1 MPKANLI
8 AALDIGT
15 SNIKI
20 LIASPKKEE
29 EGFEVI
35 YQSQEPSFGVRR
47 GVVIDA
53 EKVSR
58 VIQILLSRVRAE
70 TGQKIKSVQVN
81 ISGSHIFCT
90 SSRGMIAV
98 SRADRKVSKEDVE
111 RVLQSAQTLALPS
124 NKGILEIFS
133 KEFIL
138 DGQGGIKEVVG
149 LEGGRLETEVLVLA
163 GFSPYKN
170 NLTQAVLNADLHIS
184 DIILSPLA
192 SASAVLSPRQKEL
205 GVALLDIGAGTTEL
219 AVFEE
224 GDLIH
229 LAVFPMGS
237 ANITNDIA
245 IGLKTDTDTA
255 EAIKIQRGSSIHKGS
270 DKKEKI
276 EANGEETLVFSQ
288 KMLTKVIEA
297 RVSEI
302 FKETQK
308 ELKKISK
315 QGLLPAG
322 IVLTGGGAKLP
333 KTVDLAKKELK
344 LPCRIGKPRDFT
356 GLEEELSFATACGL
370 IKEGADF
377 ESIRGQQGSSPSLLS
392 RKGILNKIKN
402 IFKVF
407 IP

>member
-1 MPKANLI
+1 MSKANLI
-8 AALDIGT
+8 TALDIGT

-20 LIASPKKEE
+20 LVASLQKEG

-35 YQSQEPSFGVRR
+35 YQSQEPSFGVRK
-47 GVVIDA
+47 GVVIDI
-53 EKVSR
+53 EKASR
-58 VIQILLSRVRAE
+58 IIQILLSRARAE

-81 ISGSHIFCT
+81 INGSHIFCA
-90 SSRGMIAV
+90 SSRGMVAV

-124 NKGILEIFS
+124 NKGILEIFP

-138 DGQGGIKEVVG
+138 DGQEGIKEVVG
-149 LEGGRLETEVLVLA
+149 LQGGRLETEVLVLA

-170 NLTQAVLNADLHIS
+170 NLTQAVLNAGLHIS
-184 DIILSPLA
+184 DVISSPLA

-245 IGLKTDTDTA
+245 IGLKTDVDIA
-255 EAIKIQRGSSIHKGS
+255 EAIKIQRGSCIYKRS

-276 EANGEETLVFSQ
+276 EVNGEEPLVFSQ
-288 KMLTKVIEA
+288 KILTKIIEA

-344 LPCRIGKPRDFT
+344 LPCRIGKPLDFS

-370 IKEGADF
+370 IKEGTDIENIRTGQ
-377 ESIRGQQGSSPSLLS
+377 ESSQSLLS
-392 RKGILNKIKN
+392 KKGILNKIKD
-402 IFKVF
+402 IFKIL